1 MKRTRPAT
9 ALAAVAALALA
20 GWAAA
25 APDATA
31 PATKSPPAKAGA
43 PLPQLPIVEYKLP
56 NGLTVLLSEDH
67 VVPSV
72 ATELVYL
79 VGSGHEAP
87 GKTGFAHLFEHLMFQ
102 GSAHFDH
109 DYFTPFE
116 PIGAEVNGNTTPD
129 RTVYYEVVPS
139 QYAELSLWM
148 ESDRMRSL
156 LPALTQQ
163 KLDNQRE
170 VVKNERRQRYEITPY
185 GLSFLHLDTALYPEA
200 HPYHHSTIGSHE
212 DLTAATLDDVK
223 KFFETYYVPANAG
236 LVVVGDFEV
245 ERMKALIDKYFA
257 DIPAGARAPAPEAAR
272 PQLAQDVHW
281 VAEDT
286 IQLPSVYFAWI
297 TPALFEAGDAEL
309 DLLSNVLTQGKSS
322 RLFHSLVYAKKLAKE
337 VYAYQ
342 MSERLNGAYVIQATA
357 APGVDLNVLAQAIK
371 QELSSAL
378 STPPTESELSRAKND
393 YKKGFYHRLES
404 YEARADLIGTYFL
417 HSGHGEYMNKDFSR
431 YQTANSV
438 DVQAAGKRY
447 LLEQHFVR
455 LDFVPGSKATPIK
468 VMSGPNSAAK
478 SEVKP

>member
-1 MKRTRPAT
+1 MT
-9 ALAAVAALALA
+9 ALAALALA
-20 GWAAA
+20 SWAAA
-25 APDATA
+25 APDAAPTAAKNATPSAA
-31 PATKSPPAKAGA
+31 PA
-43 PLPQLPIVEYKLP
+43 LPQLPITQYKLK

-67 VVPSV
+67 LVPSI

-185 GLSFLHLDTALYPEA
+185 GLSFLHLDTALYPA
-200 HPYHHSTIGSHE
+200 DHPYHHSTIGSHE

-223 KFFETYYVPANAG
+223 KFFELYYVPANAG

-245 ERMKALIDKYFA
+245 EQMKGWIDNYFS
-257 DIPAGARAPAPEAAR
+257 DMPAGARAPTPTAKR

-286 IQLPSVYFAWI
+286 IQLPSVYLAWI

-322 RLFHSLVYAKKLAKE
+322 RLFNSLVYTKKLAKE

-357 APGVDLNVLAQAIK
+357 APGVKLEVLATALQ
-371 QELSSAL
+371 QELRAAL
-378 STPPTESELSRAKND
+378 ATPPSDSELVRAKND
-393 YKKGFYHRLES
+393 YKKAFYHRLES
-404 YEARADLIGTYFL
+404 YESRADLIGTYFL
-417 HSGHGEYMNKDFSR
+417 HTGHGDYMKDDFSR
-431 YQTANSV
+431 YQTANAI
-438 DVQAAGKRY
+438 DVQNAGKKY
-447 LLEQHFVR
+447 LLEQHSVR
-455 LDFVPGSKATPIK
+455 LDFVPGSKSTPVK
-468 VMSGPNSAAK
+468 VISGPT
-478 SEVKP
+478 SEVAQ

>member
-1 MKRTRPAT
+1 MKRTRPT
-9 ALAAVAALALA
+9 PALAALTALALA

-25 APDATA
+25 APDAT
-31 PATKSPPAKAGA
+31 PPAAQGPSVKTSS
-43 PLPQLPIVEYKLP
+43 PLPQLPIVEYRLK

-72 ATELVYL
+72 ATQLVYL
-79 VGSGHEAP
+79 VGSGHEVK

-185 GLSFLHLDTALYPEA
+185 GLAFLHLDTALYPET

-245 ERMKALIDKYFA
+245 ERMKGLIEQYFGDMA
-257 DIPAGARAPAPEAAR
+257 AGARAPAPQVDR

-286 IQLPSVYFAWI
+286 IQLPSVYLAWI
-297 TPALFEAGDAEL
+297 TPALFEDGDAEL

-322 RLFHSLVYAKKLAKE
+322 RLFHSLVYSKKLAKE

-357 APGVDLNVLAQAIK
+357 APGVDLNVLVEALK
-371 QELSSAL
+371 QELRSAL

-404 YEARADLIGTYFL
+404 YEARADVIGTYFL
-417 HSGHGEYMNKDFSR
+417 HSGHGDYMERDFTR
-431 YQTANSV
+431 YQTANSLA
-438 DVQAAGKRY
+438 VQTAGKKY

-455 LDFVPGSKATPIK
+455 LDFVPGSKSTPIK
-468 VMSGPNSAAK
+468 VVSGPQPAPVSEAK
-478 SEVKP
+478 P